1 MKITLIQTGGTI
13 DKDYPKTTKGYAFSI
28 EEPAA
33 QRILEKMPLSIDYEV
48 ITAFKKDS
56 LEITKEDREQLSQ
69 ICQEIQND
77 KIIITH
83 GTDTLIETAR
93 FLEHKSIPSK
103 TIVLTGAHLPERFYH
118 SDAIFHLAFAVGI
131 VQVLPFG
138 VYVAMNG
145 RYFQANQVQRN
156 METGLFY

>member
-13 DKDYPKTTKGYAFSI
+13 DKDYPKTTKGYAFTI
-28 EEPAA
+28 EESAA
-33 QRILEKMPLSIDYEV
+33 QRILEKMPLSIDYELM
-48 ITAFKKDS
+48 TAFKKDS
-56 LEITKEDREQLSQ
+56 LEITNEDREHLAQV
-69 ICQEIQND
+69 CQEIKNN

-83 GTDTLIETAR
+83 GTDTLIETAQ
-93 FLEHKSIPSK
+93 FLEQSSIAEK
-103 TIVLTGAHLPERFYH
+103 TIVLTGAHLPERFYN
-118 SDAIFHLAFAVGI
+118 SDATFHLAFAMGV

-145 RYFQANQVQRN
+145 QYFRANEVKRN